1 MYKVIGI
8 YKGNKE
14 ILEKQ
19 VETKQEADYLVR
31 EYQMAFDNNW
41 SIYNKLTKI

>member
-19 VETKQEADYLVR
+19 VKTKQEADRLVQ
-31 EYQMAFDNNW
+31 EYQMAFGDEW
-41 SIYNKLTKI
+41 IIYNN

>member
-8 YKGNKE
+8 YKENKE

-19 VETKQEADYLVR
+19 VEAKQEADRLVR
-31 EYQMAFDNNW
+31 EYQMAFGNEW
-41 SIYNKLTKI
+41 LIYSN